1 MEIRGEEMSQ
11 LMQDNKSFEVLYDQ
25 LKDEYQLLVD
35 EVEKW
40 QKLAEDRSKS
50 EDLTNLMAKMEIRE
64 EEMSNNLSSLMQK
77 LELKE
82 KELARM
88 KSEFKK
94 KEVEMRDAKQSLE
107 DRYTQLESVVK
118 ENGATI
124 FSHEENLRILK
135 YELERK
141 DVSIRIKEENLATAE
156 TLLKELNESKKE
168 AKKLAVRLKK
178 DLEQVNGT
186 FTEYKKAYNE
196 ENLQE
201 IIDNRTKKLK
211 EAFDQYK
218 RRFNEEIM
226 ENRVNEVETR
236 MRGQAEGMKKLA
248 EELLKIESN
257 ARRVEAEKAQ
267 LEDDCRAYE
276 KEVGIVSTTLKEES
290 YKASQLGKTVEN
302 LKANQKR
309 LETEM
314 VMKQSLEAE
323 LTRVQGQLTK
333 EEGKVVQME
342 KEVRDRE
349 EKVKLLEKKI
359 ERLEKRR
366 QSSDKVFAA
375 LAKEGD
381 KENFAALNGGDLSRQ
396 ELEAALITSRPGS
409 RVDAGSSF
417 IQSRLGVD
425 KSQAALTIGPRRQGL
440 SLLDHNVSPKPL
452 TGEKPLVEH
461 ANCSCDLSNQLQQ
474 VKTERDA
481 ALVKLRATRSTLSTT
496 TEKLSNSNRRKKEVE
511 KAICRQLSK
520 THDVLRKTKENLENQ
535 CESKRE

>member
-94 KEVEMRDAKQSLE
+94 KEVEMKDAEKIFK
-107 DRYTQLESVVK
+107 DRCTQLESVVK

-135 YELERK
+135 YEMERK
-141 DVSIRIKEENLATAE
+141 DASIKIKEENLATAE

-196 ENLQE
+196 ESLQE

-211 EAFDQYK
+211 EDFDQYK

-290 YKASQLGKTVEN
+290 YKASQLGKTVDN
-302 LKANQKR
+302 LRANQKR
-309 LETEM
+309 LETEVM
-314 VMKQSLEAE
+314 MKQSLEVE
-323 LTRVQGQLTK
+323 LGRVQGQLTK
-333 EEGKVVQME
+333 EEGRVVQME
-342 KEVRDRE
+342 KEVKDRE
-349 EKVKLLEKKI
+349 DKVKLLEKKI

-375 LAKEGD
+375 LAKEGE
-381 KENFAALNGGDLSRQ
+381 KENFVTLNGGDLSRQ
-396 ELEAALITSRPGS
+396 ELEAALVTSRPGS
-409 RVDAGSSF
+409 RLDAGSSF
-417 IQSRLGVD
+417 IQSRLGAD
-425 KSQAALTIGPRRQGL
+425 KSQAVSVGPRRQGL
-440 SLLDHNVSPKPL
+440 SLLDHNASPKPL

-461 ANCSCDLSNQLQQ
+461 GNCSCDLSAQLQQ

-481 ALVKLRATRSTLSTT
+481 ALAKLRATRSTLSST

>member
-94 KEVEMRDAKQSLE
+94 KEVEMKDAEKSLK

-118 ENGATI
+118 ENDATI

-135 YELERK
+135 YEMERK
-141 DVSIRIKEENLATAE
+141 DASIRIKEENLATAE

-186 FTEYKKAYNE
+186 FAEYKKAYNE

-201 IIDNRTKKLK
+201 IIENRSKKLK
-211 EAFDQYK
+211 EDFEQYK
-218 RRFNEEIM
+218 RHFNEEIM

-236 MRGQAEGMKKLA
+236 MKGQAEGMKKLA

-257 ARRVEAEKAQ
+257 ARRVEAEKTQ

-276 KEVGIVSTTLKEES
+276 KEVGIVSATLKEES

-302 LKANQKR
+302 LRANQKR
-309 LETEM
+309 LENEM
-314 VMKQSLEAE
+314 VIKQSLEVE

-333 EEGKVVQME
+333 EESKVVQME
-342 KEVRDRE
+342 KEVKDRE
-349 EKVKLLEKKI
+349 DKVKLLEKKI

-375 LAKEGD
+375 LAKEGE

-396 ELEAALITSRPGS
+396 ELEAALVTSRPGS

-440 SLLDHNVSPKPL
+440 SLLDHNASPKPL

-535 CESKRE
+535 CEPKRD

>member
-94 KEVEMRDAKQSLE
+94 KEVELKDAKQSLE

-118 ENGATI
+118 ENDATI

-141 DVSIRIKEENLATAE
+141 DASIRIKEENLATAE

-186 FTEYKKAYNE
+186 FAEYKKAYNE

-201 IIDNRTKKLK
+201 IIENRSKKLK
-211 EAFDQYK
+211 EDFEQYK
-218 RRFNEEIM
+218 RHFNEEIT

-267 LEDDCRAYE
+267 LEADCRAYE
-276 KEVGIVSTTLKEES
+276 KEVGIVSATLKEES

-302 LKANQKR
+302 LRANQKR

-314 VMKQSLEAE
+314 VIKQSLEAE

-333 EEGKVVQME
+333 EESKVVQME
-342 KEVRDRE
+342 KKVKERE
-349 EKVKLLEKKI
+349 EKVKSLERNND
-359 ERLEKRR
+359 RLEKRR

-375 LAKEGD
+375 LAKEGE
-381 KENFAALNGGDLSRQ
+381 KENFVTLNGGDLSRQ
-396 ELEAALITSRPGS
+396 ELETALVTSRPGS

-440 SLLDHNVSPKPL
+440 SLLDHNASPKPL
-452 TGEKPLVEH
+452 TGEKPLVENG
-461 ANCSCDLSNQLQQ
+461 NCSCDLSAQLQQ

-481 ALVKLRATRSTLSTT
+481 ALAKLRATRSTLSST

>member
-1 MEIRGEEMSQ
+1 
-11 LMQDNKSFEVLYDQ
+11 V
-25 LKDEYQLLVD
+25 KDTE
-35 EVEKW
+35 
-40 QKLAEDRSKS
+40 RS
-50 EDLTNLMAKMEIRE
+50 
-64 EEMSNNLSSLMQK
+64 
-77 LELKE
+77 LKE
-82 KELARM
+82 RC
-88 KSEFKK
+88 
-94 KEVEMRDAKQSLE
+94 
-107 DRYTQLESVVK
+107 TQLECEAK
-118 ENGATI
+118 ENEATI

-135 YELERK
+135 YEMERK
-141 DVSIRIKEENLATAE
+141 DASMKIKEENLATAE

-168 AKKLAVRLKK
+168 TKKVALRLKK
-178 DLEQVNGT
+178 DLEQVNSI

-201 IIDNRTKKLK
+201 IIENRTKKLK
-211 EAFDQYK
+211 EDFEQYK
-218 RRFNEEIM
+218 RRFNEEIT

-267 LEDDCRAYE
+267 LEADCRAYE
-276 KEVGIVSTTLKEES
+276 KEVGIVSATLKEES

-349 EKVKLLEKKI
+349 EKVKLLEKNI

-409 RVDAGSSF
+409 RLDAGSSF

-440 SLLDHNVSPKPL
+440 SLLDHNASPKPL

-535 CESKRE
+535 CEPKRD